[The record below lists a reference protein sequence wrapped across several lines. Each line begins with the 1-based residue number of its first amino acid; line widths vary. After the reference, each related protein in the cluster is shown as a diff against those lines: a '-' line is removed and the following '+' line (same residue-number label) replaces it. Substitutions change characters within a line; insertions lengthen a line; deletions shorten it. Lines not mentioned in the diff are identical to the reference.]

1 MKTLFAFGL
10 CVVSA
15 ASLAAQSH
23 ALSHP
28 LGILGPVPTAG
39 ALGGTYV
46 SPVMSRPLGGVALPT
61 FGTTPSRKKTP
72 ARTTVGGYVG
82 PVYYIPNAFDSSYGD
97 TSAYSGLAP
106 ANTSYGVQPSGQP
119 VVINQY
125 FVTKGSSVP
134 DVIPNEEQAPAAAP
148 INPGDPLIPPASYY
162 LIAYKDHSIYSALAY
177 WIEGDTLHYVTT
189 QNTHNQASLSLIDVD
204 QTYKLN
210 TDRSVPFSIPGNK

>member
-10 CVVSA
+10 CIVSA

-28 LGILGPVPTAG
+28 LGIVPSAG

-61 FGTTPSRKKTP
+61 FGYAPAKKKNP

-82 PVYYIPNAFDSSYGD
+82 PVYYTPNAFDGSWAETSSWA
-97 TSAYSGLAP
+97 SLP
-106 ANTSYGVQPSGQP
+106 PQPSGPP

-134 DVIPNEEQAPAAAP
+134 DVMPNEEPFPAAVP
-148 INPGDPLIPPASYY
+148 VNPGDPLTPPATYY
-162 LIAYKDHSIYSALAY
+162 LIAYKDRSIYSALAY

-189 QNTHNQASLSLIDVD
+189 QNTHNQASLNLIDVD

-210 TDRSVPFSIPGNK
+210 TDRSVPFSVPGK